1 MRAMTCE
8 RVPMEDELGDV
19 LEKAL
24 GLTGLTEA
32 AVAARAG
39 VPVGRLRDA
48 IDYRYDFEPG
58 ELDRLAVALGLRA
71 PGLHALLAG
80 EYPLPCISGLPFCVY
95 PLRCPH
101 GIGVANAYLVADCS
115 SDSAVLFDA
124 GCGYEAL
131 APVWPRAV
139 RRLDGICITH
149 EEREHCG
156 GVAECLRRFG
166 PAPVFAPAALTGI
179 CAATLGEGARM
190 TLGPLEIEVL
200 ATPGHAAA
208 HNCYLV
214 RAPRAPTAPA
224 LLIAGDLIFA
234 GSVGG
239 GYWDPR
245 QLGLHVRRL
254 AERLPPDTVIA
265 PGHGPLTTL
274 ANELA
279 INPFFPD
286 RPV

>member
-1 MRAMTCE
+1 MTCE

-24 GLTGLTEA
+24 ALTGQTAAEA
-32 AVAARAG
+32 AARARL
-39 VPVGRLRDA
+39 PESRLRDA
-48 IDYRYDFEPG
+48 IDYRYEFEG
-58 ELDRLAVALGLRA
+58 DELDRLAGVLDLRVGGLR
-71 PGLHALLAG
+71 ALLAG
-80 EYPLPCISGLPFCVY
+80 QYPLPCIDGLPFCVRA
-95 PLRCPH
+95 LRCEH
-101 GIGVANAYLVADCS
+101 GIGVANAYLVGGCS

-124 GCGYEAL
+124 GCGFEKL
-131 APVWPRAV
+131 EPLWPKNV

-156 GVAECLRRFG
+156 GVAESLRRFG
-166 PAPVFAPAALTGI
+166 PAPVFAPAALRGT
-179 CAATLGEGARM
+179 CAATLGEGAKV
-190 TLGPLEIEVL
+190 TLGALSIEVL

-214 RAPRAPTAPA
+214 TSPRAPASSP

-239 GYWDPR
+239 GYADGELLQR
-245 QLGLHVRRL
+245 HVRRL
-254 AERLPPDTVIA
+254 VERLPAGTVIA
-265 PGHGPLTTL
+265 PGHGPMTTL

-279 INPFFPD
+279 NNPFLHPEDF
-286 RPV
+286 R

>member
-1 MRAMTCE
+1 
-8 RVPMEDELGDV
+8 MEDELGDV

-24 GLTGLTEA
+24 SLTGLTEA
-32 AVAARAG
+32 EVAVRAQ
-39 VPVGRLRDA
+39 VPETRLRDA
-48 IDYRYDFEPG
+48 IDYRYEFEDG
-58 ELDRLAVALGLRA
+58 ELARLAGVLGLRIA
-71 PGLHALLAG
+71 GLQALLEG
-80 EYPLPCISGLPFCVY
+80 TYPLPCINGLPFCVR

-101 GIGVANAYLVADCS
+101 GIGVANAYLVGDCS

-124 GCGYEAL
+124 GCGFETL
-131 APVWPRAV
+131 ESIWPKAV

-166 PAPVFAPAALTGI
+166 PAPVFAPNRLKGT
-179 CAATLGEGARM
+179 CAATIGEGARM
-190 TLGPLEIEVL
+190 TLGTLEIEVL

-214 RAPRAPTAPA
+214 RAPRAPGAPG

-234 GSVGG
+234 GSIGG
-239 GYWDPR
+239 GYWDKV
-245 QLGLHVRRL
+245 QLTNQVRRL
-254 AERLPPDTVIA
+254 AEKLPPETVIA
-265 PGHGPLTTL
+265 PGHGPMTTL

-279 INPFFPD
+279 MNPFLPD
-286 RPV
+286 